1 MKEPIKIIDLFAGPG
16 GLGEGF
22 AAVGPNHNPTFK
34 IVVSVEKEAS
44 AHKTLTLRA
53 FTREFKNRIIPD
65 EYYQYVRGELTRD
78 ELIQKYPSEWAR
90 ANTETLG
97 QPRALGED
105 NKTIYEAISNA
116 LGDNKD
122 PWVLIGGPPCQ
133 AYSLV
138 GRARNTGKKD
148 YVAQED
154 KRHFLYEEYLDIIR
168 KFKPSVYVMEN
179 VKGILSS
186 TPSGT
191 PIFEKILAD
200 LKQPAGKHLEYKVF
214 SLSSAPQSYQDG
226 NPVLDPRDFII
237 KSENYG
243 VPQARHRVILV
254 GVRSDI
260 DVSINELILESKP
273 HLSLEKVL
281 IGLPVLRSG
290 ISKNDSPE
298 RWKEIVEDSLSKN
311 KANIQD
317 LLPVPRPSELP
328 ISRGEK
334 FTPLTIYPLSLDLP
348 VELYEWLYDSNL
360 RGVLDHQTRGHM
372 ESDIARYAFVC
383 SFGRQVGRSPRLR
396 DFPAYLLPNH
406 KNVKSNK
413 FVDRF
418 KVQLRSKPATTIT
431 SHISKDGHYFIHYDP
446 NQCRSLTVR
455 EAARAQTF
463 PDNYYFEGNRT
474 QKYVQVGNAVPPFL
488 ARHIAKKVAN
498 LVSYIAIS

>member
-34 IVVSVEKEAS
+34 VVVSVEKEAS

-65 EYYQYVRGELTRD
+65 EYYQYVRGELTKD

-105 NKTIYEAISNA
+105 NKTIYKAISDA
-116 LGDNKD
+116 LGGNKD

-168 KFKPSVYVMEN
+168 EFKPSVFVMEN

-200 LKQPAGKHLEYKVF
+200 LKKPADKHLEYKVF
-214 SLSSAPQSYQDG
+214 SLSSAPQSYEGG

-260 DVSINELILESKP
+260 NISIDDLILEAKP

-281 IGLPVLRSG
+281 TGLPALRSG

-317 LLPVPRPSELP
+317 LLPAPGPIELP
-328 ISRGEK
+328 LTRGER
-334 FTPLTIYPLSLDLP
+334 FTPLTTYPLSLDLP
-348 VELYEWLYDSNL
+348 IELYEWLYDSNL

-372 ESDIARYAFVC
+372 ESDLARYAFVS
-383 SFGRQVGRSPRLR
+383 SFGRQVGRSPRLS
-396 DFPAYLLPNH
+396 DFPPYLLPDH

-498 LVSYIAIS
+498 LISDIAKS